1 MKETLYYVV
10 RIAAFI
16 VIAIAA
22 HTALHAKGCAEE
34 IVTVYSWGNYEL
46 RWDGRNYTQHRV
58 APVTVPV
65 TSSRAMVY
73 TWELETGRVTFTRIQ
88 RHSGRYMMYQP
99 LEALEKRRFHGFTQ
113 R

>member
-46 RWDGRNYTQHRV
+46 RC
-58 APVTVPV
+58 
-65 TSSRAMVY
+65 
-73 TWELETGRVTFTRIQ
+73 
-88 RHSGRYMMYQP
+88 SGRYMMYQP